1 MALAIPG
8 WSGKSLSNELGVE
21 IMTKIL
27 IAACVALLGSASV
40 AQPPLIVSKTNAP
53 IKVVSY
59 GDLNLASV
67 EGQDRLSSRIRSAAR
82 SVCFENNIEQVK
94 FTVAR
99 RHCYDSAMSDA
110 SRQMSEAIAQA
121 KTGTVLAAATLTV
134 RGQ

>member
-1 MALAIPG
+1 L
-8 WSGKSLSNELGVE
+8 GKLLPDELGVE

-27 IAACVALLGSASV
+27 IAACIALLGSASV
-40 AQPPLIVSKTNAP
+40 AQPPLIVSKTTVP

-59 GDLNLASV
+59 GDLNLASA

-99 RHCYDSAMSDA
+99 RHCYDLAISDA
-110 SRQMSEAIAQA
+110 NRQMNEAIAQA
-121 KTGTVLAAATLTV
+121 NTGTALVAATLTV